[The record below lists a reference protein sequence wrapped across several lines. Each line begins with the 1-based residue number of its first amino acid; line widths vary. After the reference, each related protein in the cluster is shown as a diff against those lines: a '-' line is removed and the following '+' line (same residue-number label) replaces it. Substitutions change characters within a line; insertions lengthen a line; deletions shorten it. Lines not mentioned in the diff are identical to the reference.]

1 MQSPGRWSEE
11 SRSAKSY
18 ASPRALPS
26 LHLRPQRRAVLLK
39 KKREERTG
47 KVFAMGMMVAARGWA
62 PTPGLGFAADA
73 DDDARHK
80 SYAPPTAS
88 FHYNDFQ
95 TPSPSH
101 LLELRLLPSH
111 YPPRPVGDDDLRLP
125 LVSCPR
131 RLRESA
137 CHGWIHPERRRPY
150 PSRGPSAGFPSQCL
164 LFVATAC
171 GDGIGVE
178 GINWFPS
185 ITGRPT
191 FNLSS
196 WFGIPGNLK
205 LLRNSVGYIW
215 SKLPL
220 FVVALLTVSELWKR
234 CWHGALPELAS

>member
-1 MQSPGRWSEE
+1 M
-11 SRSAKSY
+11 SRARDACS
-18 ASPRALPS
+18 
-26 LHLRPQRRAVLLK
+26 
-39 KKREERTG
+39 
-47 KVFAMGMMVAARGWA
+47 AMG
-62 PTPGLGFAADA
+62 D
-73 DDDARHK
+73 
-80 SYAPPTAS
+80 AS
-88 FHYNDFQ
+88 FLALTMDSRWRLEKAMASSRPCLPE